1 MADDELD
8 ELFRVKPEEFTA
20 TRTRLAGAA
29 KQRGDAATAKRI
41 SASRKPTTAAWI
53 VNLLALRN
61 TDARQALTDLGE
73 RLRAAHATM
82 DGDRIRALSAEQRK
96 LVDELGRVAFDAAG
110 LTDPPA
116 GLRDDV
122 TGTLQAA
129 IADPDVAARLGRLT
143 KAERWT
149 GFGGFG
155 DTAPVFTDSRRGKAT
170 AEPQQA
176 PQKPARDQPRDDNL
190 EAARQQRETAS
201 AALAAAGRAKAEAD
215 DALSERQ
222 AERATARLRRDDA
235 RKRLQEAERKLDA
248 AEGAYEKAKQ
258 AGRDAT
264 ELVKEA
270 KERLKQIG

>member
-20 TRTRLAGAA
+20 LRTSLAAAA
-29 KQRGDAATAKRI
+29 KQRGDAAAAKRI
-41 SASRKPTTAAWI
+41 SATRKPTTAAWI

-73 RLRAAHATM
+73 RLRAAHAAM
-82 DGDRIRALSAEQRK
+82 DGDRIRELSAEQRK
-96 LVDELGRVAFDAAG
+96 LVDELARAAFDAG
-110 LTDPPA
+110 ELTEPPA

-155 DTAPVFTDSRRGKAT
+155 DTAPVFTDSRRSKAT
-170 AEPQQA
+170 AEPQA
-176 PQKPARDQPRDDNL
+176 PQKPAEDQPRDDNL

-201 AALAAAGRAKAEAD
+201 AALAAAERAKAEAD

-235 RKRLQEAERKLDA
+235 RNRLQEAERQLDA
-248 AEGAYEKAKQ
+248 AEDACENAKQ
-258 AGRDAT
+258 ASRDAA
-264 ELVKEA
+264 ELVREA
-270 KERLKQIG
+270 KERLAQIG

>member
-96 LVDELGRVAFDAAG
+96 LVDELGRAAFDAAG

-155 DTAPVFTDSRRGKAT
+155 DTAPVFTDSRRGKPT

>member
-8 ELFRVKPEEFTA
+8 ELFRVKPEEFTT

-96 LVDELGRVAFDAAG
+96 LVDELGRAAFDAAG

-155 DTAPVFTDSRRGKAT
+155 DTAPVFTDSRRGKPT

>member
-8 ELFRVKPEEFTA
+8 ELFRVKPEEFAA

-96 LVDELGRVAFDAAG
+96 LVDELGRAAFDAAG

-170 AEPQQA
+170 AEPRA
-176 PQKPARDQPRDDNL
+176 RRSPQ
-190 EAARQQRETAS
+190 EIS
-201 AALAAAGRAKAEAD
+201 
-215 DALSERQ
+215 
-222 AERATARLRRDDA
+222 RATTTSRPPASNGRRRALRWPRQGGPRPRPTMRCPSDRPNARRPGCVVTMRANASRRLNA
-235 RKRLQEAERKLDA
+235 NSTPPRAPMRRPSRPA
-248 AEGAYEKAKQ
+248 ATP
-258 AGRDAT
+258 RNW
-264 ELVKEA
+264 
-270 KERLKQIG
+270 